1 MTFISLAMLYYGL
14 ILFKLRKYLKENK
27 KIVDTSATANQTQ
40 ASEREHN
47 SVIRYDR
54 MMFFAYLIIFLFFN
68 TCYFFAYLSM

>member
-27 KIVDTSATANQTQ
+27 KIVDTLATANQTQ
-40 ASEREHN
+40 ASEHN

-54 MMFFAYLIIFLFFN
+54 MMFFVYLIIFLFFN